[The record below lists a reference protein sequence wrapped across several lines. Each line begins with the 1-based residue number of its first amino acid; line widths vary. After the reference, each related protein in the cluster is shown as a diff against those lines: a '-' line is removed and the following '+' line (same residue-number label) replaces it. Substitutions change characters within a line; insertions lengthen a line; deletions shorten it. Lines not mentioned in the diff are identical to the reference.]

1 MPFAGADPGQLVL
14 PFILVMAAVGLVMT
28 ALTHAELRRPASTEP
43 NASTERKAANV
54 LTGLYAIVLM
64 LVAAIVVLLL
74 IGIAGWIADLF
85 Q

>member
-1 MPFAGADPGQLVL
+1 MLT
-14 PFILVMAAVGLVMT
+14 FILAIAAIGLVMT

-54 LTGLYAIVLM
+54 LTGLHAIVLM